1 MSVEDLVLQAGGLLE
16 AASTARVD
24 VSRRIKNSK
33 STELSNIVGKTFS
46 FELKD
51 GFLVGGDQDFHLEP
65 LTKYIFVVAL
75 LIINNKMLRLEA
87 RFYLVDVMRYQRRT
101 NVLVI

>member
-51 GFLVGGDQDFHLEP
+51 GFLVGGVR
-65 LTKYIFVVAL
+65 IS
-75 LIINNKMLRLEA
+75 I
-87 RFYLVDVMRYQRRT
+87 
-101 NVLVI
+101 